1 MPDFKAEVVRQVRA
15 LNLPSAR
22 ELQIVEE
29 ISQHLEDFYQQEISR
44 GATEQE
50 AYGSTLGQL
59 NQINVSQ
66 TALKAA
72 VGRTAHEPLV
82 AGKQSGS
89 NLLNDLVQDVRY
101 GLRVLLKNPGFTIA
115 AVVALALGI
124 GANSVIFSV
133 VNAVLLRPL
142 PFKDPQ
148 QLTMVWEE
156 ATHLGF
162 PKDTPPPA
170 TFLDW
175 RQQNTVFSGMSAMA
189 LKNFNLI
196 GVGEPERLD
205 GRKVS
210 ANLFDLLGV
219 RPILGRTFSA
229 DEDKPGTRV
238 AILSEGLW
246 KRRFGSDQG
255 IIGRAINLNG
265 EIYTVV
271 GVLPQT
277 LDLPAGGENWHDQ
290 VWVPIAFSSEE
301 AADRG
306 NHYLGVIGRLKSGV
320 SLQQSQA
327 EMDTIAARLA
337 KQYPESNARRGV
349 VVVSLR
355 EQIVGDIKPALLV
368 LLGAVGFVLLIA
380 CANVANL
387 LLARAA
393 VRQKEIALRL
403 AVGANRSR
411 LTRQFLAESIL
422 LALIGGAAG
431 LGVALVGLNVVTRY
445 VPNTVS
451 LAGAISI
458 DLPVLLFTAGIAILT
473 GIFFGLV
480 PAFQASHCN
489 VNDTLKESARDAAA
503 GVRGHRI
510 RNALV
515 VVEVAVSFT
524 LLVGAGLLINSFM
537 HLRNLDPGFRAD
549 HLLTMNVPLS
559 RVKYP
564 EQEKRTAFFDEVI
577 RRVRALP
584 GVDLAAV
591 GNNLPL
597 TYDGDSI
604 LISVEGV
611 PEPPIDQHPDVI
623 FRVVGPNY
631 FSTMGIALVAGRD
644 FTEHDNFQSSRVT
657 VITEKTAR
665 YYWPGENPIGKR
677 VRTGGPESPWEEVI
691 GVAKDVRQN
700 DFIKQPKMQMYMPYA
715 QVADFPPNALV
726 VRTRLDPLSLAAPVR
741 NEIWA
746 IDKDQPVS
754 DIRSMD
760 EIVSEAVAR
769 QRFSMLLLGIF
780 AGLALVLAAVGIYG
794 VMSYSVVQ
802 RTREIGIRMA
812 LGAQRAD
819 MLKMTVR
826 QGLKLVLVGLTLGLA
841 AAFIL
846 TRVMSTLLFGISATD
861 PVTYVTISLILLAV
875 AAAAS
880 YIPALRATK
889 VDPMVAL
896 RYE

>member
-1 MPDFKAEVVRQVRA
+1 MPDFKTEVINQLRD
-15 LNLPSAR
+15 LNLPPAR
-22 ELQIVEE
+22 ELQISEE
-29 ISQHLEDFYQQEISR
+29 ICQHLEDFYEQAISR
-44 GATEQE
+44 GATEHE
-50 AYGSTLGQL
+50 AYESTLRELQ
-59 NQINVSQ
+59 QIDMSRN
-66 TALKAA
+66 ALKSA
-72 VGRTAHEPLV
+72 VARTAHEPLV
-82 AGKQSGS
+82 AGKQSGTS
-89 NLLNDLVQDVRY
+89 LLADLVQDVRY
-101 GLRVLLKNPGFTIA
+101 GFRVLLKNPGFTIA
-115 AVVALALGI
+115 AVVALALGV

-142 PFKDPQ
+142 PFKDPH
-148 QLTMVWEE
+148 QLVMVWEE

-162 PKDTPPPA
+162 PKDTPPPG

-229 DEDKPGTRV
+229 DEDKPGSQV
-238 AILSEGLW
+238 VILSEGLW
-246 KRRFGSDQG
+246 KSRFGSDQA

-265 EIYTVV
+265 EMYTVV
-271 GVLPQT
+271 GVLPKT
-277 LDLPAGGENWHDQ
+277 PDLPATDNWHDQ
-290 VWVPIAFSSEE
+290 LWVPIAFSSEE

-306 NHYLGVIGRLKSGV
+306 SHYLGVVARLKPGV
-320 SLQQSQA
+320 SLQQAQA

-337 KQYPESNARRGV
+337 KQYPESNARRGA
-349 VVVSLR
+349 VVVSMH
-355 EQIVGDIKPALLV
+355 EQLVGDIKPALLV

-422 LALIGGAAG
+422 LAMIGGAAG
-431 LGVALVGLNVVTRY
+431 LGLAVIGLNVVKRY

-473 GIFFGLV
+473 GVVFGLV

-489 VNDTLKESARDAAA
+489 VNDTLKESGRDAAA
-503 GVRGHRI
+503 GARGHRI

-515 VVEVAVSFT
+515 VAEVAVSFT

-549 HLLTMNVPLS
+549 HLLTMKVPLS

-584 GVDLAAV
+584 GIDSAAV

-611 PEPPIDQHPDVI
+611 PDPPIDQHPDVI

-631 FSTMGIALVAGRD
+631 LSTMGIPLVAGRD
-644 FTEHDNFQSSRVT
+644 FTEHDNSQSSRVT
-657 VITEKTAR
+657 IVTEKTAR
-665 YYWPGENPIGKR
+665 YYWPGQNPIGKR
-677 VRTGGPESPWEEVI
+677 VKTGGPDSPWEEVV

-700 DFIKQPKMQMYMPYA
+700 DFIKEPKMQMYMPYA
-715 QVADFPPNALV
+715 QVGDFPPNALV
-726 VRTRLDPLSLAAPVR
+726 VRTRLNPLSLAPTVR

-780 AGLALVLAAVGIYG
+780 AGLALILAAVGIYG

-812 LGAQRAD
+812 LGAQRTD
-819 MLKMTVR
+819 MLKMTVT

-841 AAFIL
+841 AAFVL
-846 TRVMSTLLFGISATD
+846 TRVMATLLFGISATD
-861 PVTYVTISLILLAV
+861 PLTYVAISLVLLAV